1 MLLIKN
7 PLADKSAKHTI
18 LQENCRQH
26 TQVKVN
32 FYLEARK
39 LTSRT
44 LANQTKTLVNETL
57 AKQLIGKTSRY
68 RLDKSWI
75 LAFFTP
81 CTMYMTVHYFV
92 RNLIVFLRVLTV
104 IQCSAHGG
112 IRPFTTCIWWLYF
125 CRVHA

>member
-1 MLLIKN
+1 LLLIKN

-32 FYLEARK
+32 FYLDIRE
-39 LTSRT
+39 LTGRMLANRPKT
-44 LANQTKTLVNETL
+44 LASETL
-57 AKQLIGKTSRY
+57 AEQLVGETTGY

-81 CTMYMTVHYFV
+81 CTMYMTVHFFV
-92 RNLIVFLRVLTV
+92 RNKCTLE
-104 IQCSAHGG
+104 C
-112 IRPFTTCIWWLYF
+112 
-125 CRVHA
+125 